1 MKPASPEFN
10 RWLPIHIS
18 QAPMPV
24 FTTLRRLVTGA
35 PLDPLDPATR
45 KHVALIAFFAWVGL
59 GADGLSSSNYGP
71 EEAFLALGSH
81 THFGL
86 YLAVAIAITVFIISL
101 AYNQVIELFPNGGG
115 GYKVATNL
123 IGPYAGL
130 VSGAALMVDY
140 VLTVAISVASGA
152 DALFSLLPLALHPFK
167 IGFECVMLGVLV
179 TLNLRGMKE
188 AIKVLLPIFV
198 GFVVIH
204 VFLIGYGIYAHADRL
219 PSLIPDTLGETSAL
233 ARETGW
239 IFVVSTLML
248 AYSQGGGTYTGLEA
262 VSNNVNTLAEPR
274 VATGKWTMFYM
285 ATSLA
290 FTAGGIMLLYL
301 LWDATHSP
309 GQTLNAVVFKSIIEH
324 LDLGSAF
331 ANQGGLLVVLAFEA
345 GLLFVAANT
354 GFLGGPAV
362 LSNMAADSW
371 VPRQF
376 RQLSSRLVRQNG
388 VLLMG
393 LAAFAVLVWSNGS
406 VGLLV
411 VLYSINVFLTFSIS
425 LFGLCIYWWRNRRS
439 RGNWLR
445 RLLLSLLG
453 LIVTA
458 SILAVLVI
466 EKFGTGGWVTIV
478 ITGLVIAL
486 CLAIRWHYAE
496 TREQLRKI
504 DKLFSSPPVVPD
516 VANPPAL
523 DPNAPTAIL
532 FVGKNRGV
540 GMHALLWVQRLF
552 PGHFKN
558 IVFVSIGEVDAQ
570 SYDGQGALRTLQYTI
585 ENSLRY
591 FVNFC
596 HNHGLAATSY
606 IGFGTDPVEE
616 LSKLTETITR
626 DYPNNVCFASKLVFM
641 HDNLFTRLLH
651 NETALSMQ
659 QRLHLKGQQMVIL
672 PMKIA

>member
-1 MKPASPEFN
+1 MAILK
-10 RWLPIHIS
+10 
-18 QAPMPV
+18 
-24 FTTLRRLVTGA
+24 TLRRLITGA
-35 PLDPLDPATR
+35 PLDPMDPDTR
-45 KHVALIAFFAWVGL
+45 RHIALIAFFAWVGL
-59 GADGLSSSNYGP
+59 GADGLSSSCYGP
-71 EEAFLALGSH
+71 EEAYLALGSH
-81 THFGL
+81 TQFGL
-86 YLAVAIAITVFIISL
+86 YLAAAIAITVFIISV

-123 IGPYAGL
+123 IGPHAGL
-130 VSGAALMVDY
+130 VSGAALIVDY
-140 VLTVAISVASGA
+140 VLTIAISIASGA
-152 DALFSLLPLALHPFK
+152 DALFSLLPLGLHPFK
-167 IGFECVMLGVLV
+167 IPFECVMLGLLV
-179 TLNLRGMKE
+179 MLNLRGMKE
-188 AIKVLLPIFV
+188 AIKVLLPIFI

-204 VFLIGYGIYAHADRL
+204 VFLIGYGIYAHAERL
-219 PSLIPDTLGETSAL
+219 PALIPETIAETSAL
-233 ARETGW
+233 ARDVGW
-239 IFVVSTLML
+239 IFVVSTMLL

-301 LWDATHSP
+301 LWDAAHAP

-324 LDLGSAF
+324 LDLGGAL
-331 ANQGGLLVVLAFEA
+331 ANQGGLLAVLTLEA

-376 RQLSSRLVRQNG
+376 RQLSSRLVTQNG

-393 LAAFAVLVWSNGS
+393 VSALGVLVWSNGS

-425 LFGLCIYWWRNRRS
+425 LFGLCIYWWRNRRDKS
-439 RGNWLR
+439 NWLR

-453 LIVTA
+453 LAVTS
-458 SILAVLVI
+458 SILLVLVV

-478 ITGLVIAL
+478 ITGFVIAL
-486 CLAIRWHYAE
+486 CLAIRRHYDE

-504 DKLFSSPPVVPD
+504 DELFAVPAVVPD
-516 VANPPAL
+516 VAVPPAL
-523 DPNAPTAIL
+523 DPRAPTAVF

-552 PGHFKN
+552 PDHFKN
-558 IVFVSIGEVDAQ
+558 FVFLSIGEVDAQ
-570 SYDGQGALRTLQYTI
+570 SYDGKGALRTLQFTL

-591 FVNFC
+591 YVNFC

-616 LSKLTETITR
+616 LSKLTEEVMR
-626 DYPNNVCFASKLVFM
+626 EYPNSVCFASKLIFT
-641 HDNLFTRLLH
+641 HDNLFTHRLH

-659 QRLHLKGQQMVIL
+659 QRLHLRGQQMVVL
-672 PMKIA
+672 PMRVA